1 MLTVF
6 LYLLTILIWGTTWI
20 AIKLQLGDVAIEASI
35 IYRFSLAAIVM
46 FCLLQLFK
54 KRQSLTPRDHLFCM
68 LQGACLFCVNFY
80 CFYLAT
86 GYVSS
91 GLISVI
97 FSLATVLNAINNWIW
112 FSRKPTIRV
121 LCGGFLGL
129 IGISILFWPELRHQ
143 TDIWTLLPGV
153 ALAAAGTYCFSL
165 GNMLSVRHQ
174 KRGLKPPTTNAWG
187 MFYGVAILLMISLMN
202 GVEFTLS
209 YDITYLTALLY
220 LAIPGTVVGFTAYL
234 MLVGRIG
241 ADSAAYTTVLFPVV
255 ALTISSFYEGYSWSP
270 MAVSGLLLVISGN
283 VIIFSKLRL
292 PGVSSEHLL
301 RHLNKYI
308 STKNI

>member
-6 LYLLTILIWGTTWI
+6 LYLLTVIIWGTTWI
-20 AIKLQLGDVAIEASI
+20 AIKLQLGDVAVEASI

-46 FCLLQLFK
+46 FSLLQLFN
-54 KRQSLTPRDHLFCM
+54 KRQRLTAKDHLYCL

-97 FSLATVLNAINNWIW
+97 FSLATVLNAFNNWLW
-112 FSRKPTIRV
+112 FRKKPNARV
-121 LCGGFLGL
+121 ISGATLGL
-129 IGISILFWPELRHQ
+129 LGISILFWPELQQQ
-143 TDIWTLLPGV
+143 TDLWTILPGI
-153 ALAAAGTYCFSL
+153 ALAIAGTYCFSL

-187 MFYGVAILLMISLMN
+187 MLYGVGILL
-202 GVEFTLS
+202 TLS
-209 YDITYLTALLY
+209 LTNDVQFTISNDFTYITALLY
-220 LAIPGTVVGFTAYL
+220 LAIPGTVIGFTAYL

-241 ADSAAYTTVLFPVV
+241 PDSAAYTTVLFPVV
-255 ALTISSFYEGYSWSP
+255 ALSISSIYEGYTWSSI
-270 MAVSGLLLVISGN
+270 AIGGLLLVISGN
-283 VIIFSKLRL
+283 VIIFSRL
-292 PGVSSEHLL
+292 NLAVFSSARLL
-301 RHLNKYI
+301 KI
-308 STKNI
+308 SKQH

>member
-1 MLTVF
+1 MLTAF
-6 LYLLTILIWGTTWI
+6 LYLLTVIIWGTTWI

-46 FCLLQLFK
+46 FSLLQLFR
-54 KRQSLTPRDHLFCM
+54 KRQPLTPRDHLFCL

-97 FSLATVLNAINNWIW
+97 FSLATVLNAVNNWIW
-112 FSRKPTIRV
+112 FGKRPTTRV
-121 LCGGFLGL
+121 LCGAVLGL
-129 IGISILFWPELRHQ
+129 LGISILFWPELQ
-143 TDIWTLLPGV
+143 QQSDIWTLLPGI

-174 KRGLKPPTTNAWG
+174 KQGLKPPTTNAWG
-187 MFYGVAILLMISLMN
+187 MFYGVAILFVISRIN
-202 GVEFTLS
+202 GVEFTIS
-209 YDITYLTALLY
+209 YEASYVSALLY
-220 LAIPGTVVGFTAYL
+220 LAIPGTVIGFTAYL

-241 ADSAAYTTVLFPVV
+241 PDSAAYATVMFPVV
-255 ALTISSFYEGYSWSP
+255 ALTISSLYEGYNWSP
-270 MAVSGLLLVISGN
+270 AAIGGLLLVISGN
-283 VIIFSKLRL
+283 IIIFSKFRL
-292 PGVSSEHLL
+292 PAFGFTGLSNAS
-301 RHLNKYI
+301 K
-308 STKNI
+308 